1 MTIKESIEQIKNN
14 LDSSYLE
21 LQKLRYEEEI
31 ENHVRVELLYMISI
45 TKNIFNFIYSHQ
57 EKQKNN
63 KRQGAKR

>member
-14 LDSSYLE
+14 LDSAYSKLQE
-21 LQKLRYEEEI
+21 LKYEEEI
-31 ENHVRVELLYMISI
+31 ENHIRLNLLDILGI
-45 TKNIFNFIYSHQ
+45 TQHVSVFIYSQQ

>member
-57 EKQKNN
+57 
-63 KRQGAKR
+63 

>member
-14 LDSSYLE
+14 LNSSYSKLQE
-21 LQKLRYEEEI
+21 LKYEEEI
-31 ENHVRVELLYMISI
+31 EHHVRVELLYMISI

-57 EKQKNN
+57 EKQENN